1 MNKLVK
7 TNDDG
12 VVMSVEYNP
21 SKGVVGDGYI
31 TNSNIPVLSDE
42 DRETYKLIYKENE
55 DVFEWKLLIRSELPT
70 LEERL
75 QMAEDTIMFL
85 LMGGM

>member
-42 DRETYKLIYKENE
+42 DRENYKLIYKENE
-55 DVFEWKLLIRSELPT
+55 DVFEWKLLIRSEEPT
-70 LEERL
+70 ESERISML
-75 QMAEDTIMFL
+75 EDTMLFML
-85 LMGGM
+85 RGGM

>member
-12 VVMSVEYNP
+12 VVMSIEYNP

-42 DRETYKLIYKENE
+42 DRESYKLIYKENE
-55 DVFEWKLLIRSELPT
+55 DVFEWKLLIRSEEPT
-70 LEERL
+70 ESERL
-75 QMAEDTIMFL
+75 EALEM
-85 LMGGM
+85 LMLDVLGGGF